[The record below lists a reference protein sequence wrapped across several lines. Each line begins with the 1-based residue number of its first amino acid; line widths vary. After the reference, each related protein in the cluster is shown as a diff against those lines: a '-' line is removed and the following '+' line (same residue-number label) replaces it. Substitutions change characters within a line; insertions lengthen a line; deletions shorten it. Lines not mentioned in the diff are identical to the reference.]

1 MSAPEII
8 ATLLPLCAMACAAIC
23 LHRRG
28 ALWIGLLLGLLLG
41 PVGILLAFLVPP
53 EWGRRQVPRAR
64 A

>member
-1 MSAPEII
+1 MGTPEI
-8 ATLLPLCAMACAAIC
+8 AVLLPICAVACALVS

-28 ALWIGLLLGLLLG
+28 ALWVGCLLGLLLG

-53 EWGRRQVPRAR
+53 KWGRRQVPRAR